1 MMDKPIETLAF
12 FYPMTQFLINSE
24 NLVSIRTRLYL
35 LFAREKIE
43 ITLEN
48 TYCGPRSTKKHI
60 LLLSSSL
67 LLVWVFSCERKKQP
81 IQ

>member
-48 TYCGPRSTKKHI
+48 TYCGPRSTKKNI
-60 LLLSSSL
+60 
-67 LLVWVFSCERKKQP
+67 FCSCRRHCCWCGKQP